1 MDYYSTLGLNRNA
14 TEDDIKK
21 AYRKMAMKHHPDRGG
36 NETTFKQIS
45 EAYEILSDP
54 QKKQMVDMG
63 VDPKSQ
69 NMGGGARHGQN
80 PFEFHFNSGNF
91 EDVFSNFGFGG
102 GGGFGFGGRQQRN
115 KTINITVDLSLEDVL
130 RGKELDAELA
140 IPNGRKK
147 IINISIPA
155 GIEGGQQIRYQGMGD
170 ASIAGIPPGDLIVNI
185 REAPHPIFRREGDSL
200 TVEKTVSVWDA
211 MLGCNLDLQTLDGKS
226 LNITVPPG
234 TQPETVL
241 SCKNEGL
248 PNMRSRHRGN
258 LLIKIKVIVPRN
270 LSPNQIQT
278 IENLKNGI

>member
-14 TEDDIKK
+14 SEDDIKK

-36 NETTFKQIS
+36 DEKTFKQVS

-63 VDPKSQ
+63 VDPKAQ
-69 NMGGGARHGQN
+69 QGGGHRQQQS
-80 PFEFHFNSGNF
+80 PFEFHFNTGNF

-102 GGGFGFGGRQQRN
+102 GGPFGFGGRQPQRN
-115 KTINITVDLSLEDVL
+115 KTININVDLSLEDVL
-130 RGKELDAELA
+130 NGKELDAELA
-140 IPNGRKK
+140 VPNGKK
-147 IINISIPA
+147 KVINISIPA

-170 ASIAGIPPGDLIVNI
+170 NAMPGIPPGDLIVNI
-185 REAPHPIFRREGDSL
+185 RVMPHPIFRREGDSL
-200 TVEKTVSVWDA
+200 VVEKDISVWDA
-211 MLGCNLDLQTLDGKS
+211 LLGCDLTLQTLDGKN

-241 SCKNEGL
+241 SCRNEGI
-248 PNMRSRHRGN
+248 PNMRNRQRGN
-258 LLIKIKVIVPRN
+258 LLIKIKVVVPRN
-270 LSPNQIQT
+270 LTASQLAS

>member
-63 VDPKSQ
+63 VDPKAQ
-69 NMGGGARHGQN
+69 HMGGGARPGQN

-102 GGGFGFGGRQQRN
+102 PFGFGGRQQPQRN

-140 IPNGRKK
+140 VPSGKKK

-170 ASIAGIPPGDLIVNI
+170 NSISGIPPGDLIVNI
-185 REAPHPIFRREGDSL
+185 RVAPHPLFRREGDSL
-200 TVEKTVSVWDA
+200 IVEKTISVWDA
-211 MLGCNLDLQTLDGKS
+211 VLGCTLDLQTLDGKN
-226 LNITVPPG
+226 LNIAVPAG
-234 TQPETVL
+234 TQPDTVL
-241 SCKNEGL
+241 SCRNEGL
-248 PNMRSRHRGN
+248 PSMRNRQRGN
-258 LLIKIKVIVPRN
+258 LLIKIKVLVPRN
-270 LSPNQIQT
+270 LSANQIAT
-278 IENLKNGI
+278 IENLRNGI

>member
-1 MDYYSTLGLNRNA
+1 MDYYSTLGVNRNA

-36 NETTFKQIS
+36 DEKQFKQIS

-63 VDPKSQ
+63 VDPKAQ
-69 NMGGGARHGQN
+69 QGGGHRHQQG

-91 EDVFSNFGFGG
+91 EDVFGQFGFGG
-102 GGGFGFGGRQQRN
+102 PFGFGGRQPQRN
-115 KTINITVDLSLEDVL
+115 KTININVDLSLEDVL
-130 RGKELDAELA
+130 NGKELDAELA
-140 IPNGRKK
+140 VPNSKKK

-155 GIEGGQQIRYQGMGD
+155 GIENGQQIRYQGMGD
-170 ASIAGIPPGDLIVNI
+170 TAISGIPPGDLIVNI
-185 REAPHPIFRREGDSL
+185 RVAPHPVFRREGDSL
-200 TVEKTVSVWDA
+200 VVEKDISVWDA
-211 MLGCNLDLQTLDGKS
+211 LLGCHFTLQTLDSKS

-241 SCKNEGL
+241 SCRNEGI
-248 PNMRSRHRGN
+248 PNMRNRQRGN

-270 LSPNQIQT
+270 LTANQIT
-278 IENLKNGI
+278 AIENLKNGI

>member
-1 MDYYSTLGLNRNA
+1 MDYYSTLGVNRNA

-63 VDPKSQ
+63 VDPKAQ
-69 NMGGGARHGQN
+69 QHGHRQQQN
-80 PFEFHFNSGNF
+80 PFEFHFNTGNF

-102 GGGFGFGGRQQRN
+102 GGPFGFGGRQPQRN
-115 KTINITVDLSLEDVL
+115 KTININVDLSLEDVL
-130 RGKELDAELA
+130 QGKELDAELA
-140 IPNGRKK
+140 VPNGKK
-147 IINISIPA
+147 KVINISIPA

-170 ASIAGIPPGDLIVNI
+170 NAMPGIPPGDLIVNI
-185 REAPHPIFRREGDSL
+185 RVMPHPVFRREGDSL
-200 TVEKTVSVWDA
+200 VVEKDISVWDA
-211 MLGCNLDLQTLDGKS
+211 LLGCDLTLQTLDGKS

-241 SCKNEGL
+241 SCRNEGI
-248 PNMRSRHRGN
+248 PNMRNRQRGN
-258 LLIKIKVIVPRN
+258 LLIKIKVVVPRN
-270 LSPNQIQT
+270 LTASQLAS